1 MTAPLPRS
9 TAALLNVAHAID
21 HMFLLIFA
29 TAVASIAADFGVAR
43 WEDLM
48 PYGVGAFAMFGIGS
62 LPAGRLGDLWGR
74 RRMMLVFFF
83 GMGVSALIAAL
94 TQSAWQLA
102 AALTLLGLFSAIY
115 HPVGIPMLVQRST
128 RPGLTIGFNGLA
140 GNLGVALSAIV
151 TGALVKYAGWRMAFA
166 VPALLALACGVLFAR
181 FAPIEAE
188 APARRAPTRAMPG
201 KRMLAHVFA
210 IVTVASI
217 SGSLLFN
224 FTTNGNGELL
234 RERLRGIVEDP
245 AALGGLLALV
255 YVFGAL
261 TQVAVGHLLDRVS
274 LKTLYAGI
282 VAAQAPLFLLAA
294 NSQGWAL
301 YALMIAFMVAVFG
314 AIPFTDAIIVRYV
327 DDRMRSRVSGMRLAV
342 AFGVS
347 SLAVWMLGPLVKTAG
362 FRSLL
367 LLMAGIAVVTLVV
380 VLMMPRSA
388 STGLGP
394 AEDAARSPGD

>member
-1 MTAPLPRS
+1 MS
-9 TAALLNVAHAID
+9 DIV
-21 HMFLLIFA
+21 FA
-29 TAVASIAADFGVAR
+29 DVSRVFQRDGKDF
-43 WEDLM
+43 
-48 PYGVGAFAMFGIGS
+48 
-62 LPAGRLGDLWGR
+62 
-74 RRMMLVFFF
+74 
-83 GMGVSALIAAL
+83 
-94 TQSAWQLA
+94 
-102 AALTLLGLFSAIY
+102 LTLDRI
-115 HPVGIPMLVQRST
+115 
-128 RPGLTIGFNGLA
+128 
-140 GNLGVALSAIV
+140 
-151 TGALVKYAGWRMAFA
+151 AFD
-166 VPALLALACGVLFAR
+166 VRDREFV
-181 FAPIEAE
+181 
-188 APARRAPTRAMPG
+188 
-201 KRMLAHVFA
+201 A

-234 RERLRGIVEDP
+234 RERLHGLVEDP
-245 AALGGLLALV
+245 AALGALLALV

-347 SLAVWMLGPLVKTAG
+347 SLAVWMLGPIVKTAG

-367 LLMAGIAVVTLVV
+367 LLMAAIAVVTLVV